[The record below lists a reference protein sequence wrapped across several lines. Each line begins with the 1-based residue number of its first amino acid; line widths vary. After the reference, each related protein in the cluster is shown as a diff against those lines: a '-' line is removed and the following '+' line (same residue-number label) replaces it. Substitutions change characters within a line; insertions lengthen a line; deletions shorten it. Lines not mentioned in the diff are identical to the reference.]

1 MPQQQI
7 ERARSAER
15 RTDEVDEEVAAYA
28 GGQATR
34 EVVES
39 AERKVEEIDAILD
52 DIDRALEANAE
63 EFVRGFK
70 QIGGE

>member
-15 RTDEVDEEVAAYA
+15 RSDEIDEEVATYA
-28 GGQATR
+28 GTQATR
-34 EVVES
+34 EVVDS
-39 AERKVEEIDAILD
+39 AERTVQDIDAILD
-52 DIDRALEANAE
+52 DIDGALEANAE
-63 EFVRGFK
+63 DFVKGFK